1 MVGDVSQAPV
11 RLEGYKTY
19 LISMYMCLGLA
30 IMFLISVNFWIGA
43 STVGTLDLD
52 AENMMVC
59 L

>member
-1 MVGDVSQAPV
+1 MEGDVSQAPV